1 MSRDK
6 AKSRVIG
13 RRKASG
19 PPEAD
24 GRVALGKRVIR
35 FFYSSWRV
43 ETVKK
48 SRGFSIIELLV
59 VLAVIAVVSVIV
71 TPNFISW
78 RNNAKLRNAVDNL
91 MGDLEM
97 AKLSAVKE
105 NNFVAVL
112 FNPTNYK
119 VFVDKANFWV
129 QDTDERLLRVRKLP
143 AGVTFDFGH
152 PNWGFTSNRTRF
164 NSRGR
169 ANIAGTAVIVNL
181 DDQQRNVIVSTLGR
195 IRVERID

>member
-1 MSRDK
+1 M
-6 AKSRVIG
+6 
-13 RRKASG
+13 
-19 PPEAD
+19 E
-24 GRVALGKRVIR
+24 
-35 FFYSSWRV
+35 
-43 ETVKK
+43 K

-59 VLAVIAVVSVIV
+59 VIAVIVVVSVIV

-78 RNNAKLRNAVDNL
+78 RNNAKMRDAVDNL

-112 FNPTNYK
+112 FDPTGYR
-119 VFVDKANFWV
+119 VFVDRANFWV
-129 QDTDERLLRVRKLP
+129 QDADERLLRVRKLP
-143 AGVTFDFGH
+143 AGVTFDLGH
-152 PNWGFTSNRTRF
+152 PDWGFTSNRTRF

-169 ANIAGTAVIVNL
+169 ASIAGTAVIVNL
-181 DDQQRNVIVSTLGR
+181 EGQQRDVIVSTLGR

>member
-1 MSRDK
+1 M
-6 AKSRVIG
+6 
-13 RRKASG
+13 
-19 PPEAD
+19 
-24 GRVALGKRVIR
+24 
-35 FFYSSWRV
+35 
-43 ETVKK
+43 KK

-112 FNPTNYK
+112 FNPTGYK

-143 AGVTFDFGH
+143 AGVTLDLGH
-152 PNWGFTSNRTRF
+152 PDWGFTSNRTRF

-169 ANIAGTAVIVNL
+169 AGTENGTAVIVNREG
-181 DDQQRNVIVSTLGR
+181 QQRDVIVSTLGR